1 MRAMRA
7 VLAVA
12 ALGVLAGCAI
22 TPEDDGLLASTP
34 IVRELD
40 RETADVVPVAR
51 FSELSPG
58 DPVPSGW
65 MPWGANSG
73 KPPTR
78 YRIARAGGRTA
89 LEAYAELGATGLHR
103 HIRVDPHRQPIM
115 EWSWRV
121 EKLIPDADVR
131 YGRKDDSAARMVI
144 SFHGDPA
151 KLDFED
157 RTQLRLVKAITGD
170 ALPYAI
176 LMYVWA
182 NDVPVDTVVPHPHVG
197 RIKIIVVESGPKRLG
212 QWLSYRR
219 NLVEDYRR
227 AFGEDPGDLVSIGVL
242 TDSDN
247 VKHIAHGWY
256 GDITLRT
263 P

>member
-1 MRAMRA
+1 VRAARA
-7 VLAVA
+7 AIAAA
-12 ALGVLAGCAI
+12 ALGVLAGCAT

-34 IVRELD
+34 IVRALD

-51 FSELSPG
+51 FSQLSPG
-58 DPVPSGW
+58 DPLPDGW
-65 MPWGANSG
+65 ARWGANSG
-73 KPPTR
+73 KPPTV
-78 YRIARAGGRTA
+78 YRIVSNGGRTA
-89 LEAYAELGATGLHR
+89 LEAYAELGATGLYR
-103 HIRVDPHRQPIM
+103 QIRVDPHRQPIL

-121 EKLIPDADVR
+121 EGLIPEADVR
-131 YGRKDDSAARMVI
+131 FARKDDSAARIVV

-170 ALPYAI
+170 RLPYAI

-182 NDVPVDTVVPHPHVG
+182 NDVPVGTVVQHPHIG
-197 RIKIIVVESGPKRLG
+197 RIKIIVVESGTKHLG
-212 QWLSYRR
+212 QWIPYRR
-219 NLVEDYRR
+219 NLVEDFRR
-227 AFGEDPGDLVSIGVL
+227 AFGEDPGDLVSVGVL

-247 VKHIAHGWY
+247 VQHIAHGWY
-256 GDITLRT
+256 GDITLRA